1 MIRSIWR
8 YSHFFLAL
16 ISALFLILASITGA
30 ILSFEPISK
39 ITSSYY
45 TGNLNSIQLSEA
57 ILNLQDNYKEI
68 IEIEVTANDLIKAS
82 VIDFDGEN
90 ENIYVNP
97 FTGERIGTVKSKS
110 PFFSFVT
117 NLHRSLFLK
126 SIGRFFVG
134 LFSLLLCF
142 IAISG
147 VFLLAQQQGGFKRWF
162 SKVQHSTFTRR
173 YHLIL
178 GRWFLIPII
187 IIALT
192 GTFLSAE
199 KFSLIPKDFINN
211 DINQSLLHETKQKP
225 LNNFPIFHSLKLNQ
239 VRKII
244 FPFSKDSEDY
254 FELALNKK
262 ELLVNQ
268 YTGQIISEK
277 YYPFVE
283 LASRLS
289 LKLHTGQGNIIW
301 SIILLLASLSL
312 LFFIFSGFTISLKRL
327 RKNKILNLDWNKNE
341 AEYIILVGSETGN
354 TFSLANHFYTGLKKI
369 GKKVYI
375 SDLNEYNT
383 FKSAKFLIVFTST
396 YGDGEAPSNSSN
408 FEELFKTIIPKSE
421 LKFCVVGFGSLFY
434 PKYCN
439 FAIKVDELLDNNNS
453 FERIL
458 PLVKINNQSEV
469 AFIDWVKKW
478 NSITGMKLET
488 ILSHQTKRH
497 KSKKE
502 FVVIEKTPLNID
514 NTTLLKLRPKTKCNF
529 QSGDLLNIVPPDDGI
544 NRKYSIARIDND
556 IILSVKWHPKGICS
570 SFLSTL
576 KENDIL
582 SASIEINSD
591 FHFPK
596 KATSVWFI
604 SNGTGIA
611 PFIGM
616 INENIDIPKK
626 LLWGGRTKASFDCYS
641 EKLDSSFLKSK
652 NYKLAFSQ
660 ETNKSYVQDILMK
673 QKKDVVKTIKEGG
686 IFMLCGSLSMQNA
699 VLDTLEKIS
708 FNELNQPISVLENS
722 GQLLIDCY

>member
-16 ISALFLILASITGA
+16 ISAIFLILASITGA

-39 ITSSYY
+39 ITSPYY
-45 TGNLNSIQLSEA
+45 TGDLNSIQVSET

-68 IEIEVTANDLIKAS
+68 LEIEVTENDLIKAS
-82 VIDFDGEN
+82 IIDLNGKN

-97 FTGERIGTVKSKS
+97 FNGERIGTVKSKS
-110 PFFSFVT
+110 PFFRFVI

-134 LFSLLLCF
+134 LFSLLLFF

-162 SKVQHSTFTRR
+162 FKVQNSTFTRR
-173 YHLIL
+173 YHIIL

-199 KFSLIPKDFINN
+199 KFSLMPKDFINN
-211 DINQSLLHETKQKP
+211 DINNSLFHETKQRP
-225 LNNFPIFHSLKLNQ
+225 LNNFPIFNSLKLNQ

-283 LASRLS
+283 LASRFS

-301 SIILLLASLSL
+301 SIILLLSSLSL
-312 LFFIFSGFTISLKRL
+312 LFFIFSGFAISLKRL
-327 RKNKILNLDWNKNE
+327 RKNKILNLDWDKNE
-341 AEYIILVGSETGN
+341 ADYVILVGSETGN
-354 TFSLANHFYTGLKKI
+354 TFSLANHFYNGLKKI

-375 SDLNEYNT
+375 SELNEYNT

-408 FEELFKTIIPKSE
+408 FEALFKTITPKSE

-439 FAIKVDELLDNNNS
+439 FAIKIDELLGNNNL

-497 KSKKE
+497 KNKKE

-529 QSGDLLNIVPPDDGI
+529 QSGDILNIVPPGDGI

-556 IILSVKWHPKGICS
+556 IVLSVKWHPKGICS

-576 KENDIL
+576 KENDTL
-582 SASIEINSD
+582 LASIEINSD

-596 KATSVWFI
+596 KAPSVWFI

-616 INENIDIPKK
+616 INKNIDTPKK
-626 LLWGGRTKASFDCYS
+626 LFWGGRTKTSFECYR
-641 EKLDSSFLKSK
+641 EKLNSSFLKSK
-652 NYKLAFSQ
+652 NHKLAFSQ
-660 ETNKSYVQDILMK
+660 EINKSYVQNILME

-686 IFMLCGSLSMQNA
+686 VFMLCGSLSMQNA
-699 VLDTLEKIS
+699 VLDVLEKIL
-708 FNELNQPISVLENS
+708 FNELNQPISILENS